1 MTDDL
6 GASEVRDLTGTPA
19 HTKLRAYWV
28 AKKAEEEEQKGTS
41 RRRQGTGDI
50 LGNISNAIAARNN
63 ALEAHYD
70 AKATRAWELYQ
81 ANCEQGMTRE
91 QAAKEVCMSWPAV
104 RRRWLAKG
112 WMTK

>member
-81 ANCEQGMTRE
+81 SGMTRE
-91 QAAKEVCMSWPAV
+91 QAALEVGMSQPAI

-112 WMTK
+112 WMTR